1 MAKLLRARRME
12 ECIGC
17 GSCMLACAR
26 SRYQSLSLN
35 KSAIR
40 IRTAGGFR
48 SSLIADLCL
57 GCDEPACAAVCPAG
71 ALEPR
76 PGGGVIVKKER
87 CIGCGR
93 CTEACSVRGIH
104 YDEELGYPVVCA
116 HCGICARF
124 CPHGCLALEDVDAP
138 VR

>member
-26 SRYQSLSLN
+26 SRYASLSLN

-40 IRTAGGFR
+40 VRTAGGFR

-71 ALEPR
+71 ALLPR

-87 CIGCGR
+87 CIGCDR
-93 CTEACSVRGIH
+93 CTEACSVRGIR

-116 HCGICARF
+116 HCGFCARF
-124 CPHGCLALEDVDAP
+124 CPHGCLALEDTDAS
-138 VR
+138 